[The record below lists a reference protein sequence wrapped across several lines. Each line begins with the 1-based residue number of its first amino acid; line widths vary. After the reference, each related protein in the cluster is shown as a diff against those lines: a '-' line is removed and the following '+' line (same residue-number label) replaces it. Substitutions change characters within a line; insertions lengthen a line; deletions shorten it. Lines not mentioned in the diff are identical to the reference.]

1 MEKESVH
8 ALSAVRGTTGRAMLS
23 RGIWAAVFNVLLTLI
38 VMLNAPLS
46 WFLNATFG
54 FYALRWIFWGSA
66 FHAWVAIA
74 ALLGG
79 VLVKY
84 IVLRR
89 GSKAPRR

>member
-1 MEKESVH
+1 MEKENVH
-8 ALSAVRGTTGRAMLS
+8 ALSAVRGDAGRDIL
-23 RGIWAAVFNVLLTLI
+23 AAVFNVLLTLI

-74 ALLGG
+74 ALVGG
-79 VLVKY
+79 ILVKY

-89 GSKAPRR
+89 GSKGPQR